1 MISISDSIAKLLKK
15 MVVLPVYT
23 IGDNGVRSTMF
34 LFLNKQLFYTCG
46 KSVMQFAKRPWG
58 EGPGL
63 EIPKPQWRNDVY
75 SPDQGQYQPQDGNTK
90 IIDFG

>member
-1 MISISDSIAKLLKK
+1 M
-15 MVVLPVYT
+15 LPVYT

-46 KSVMQFAKRPWG
+46 KSVMQCAKRPWG

-63 EIPKPQWRNDVY
+63 EIPKPQRRNDVY